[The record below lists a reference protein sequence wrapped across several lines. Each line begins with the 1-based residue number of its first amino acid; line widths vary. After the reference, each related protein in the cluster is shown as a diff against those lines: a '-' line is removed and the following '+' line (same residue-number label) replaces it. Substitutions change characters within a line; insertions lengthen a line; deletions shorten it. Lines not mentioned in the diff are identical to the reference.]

1 MVNAAFLAAK
11 LCDIGLVTVYYFFA
25 AICLS
30 WVFNRGM
37 GPFDESEYEQRST
50 FSIILEVLLQ
60 FFILGIL
67 TYGLRNLVE
76 RIPFPL
82 EGLGGYQHIRLKEID
97 DAVVFTV
104 VFLFYQDHLAMTLKY
119 LAKRL
124 LFVSETP
131 DSASHNRSG
140 LGKFI

>member
-1 MVNAAFLAAK
+1 
-11 LCDIGLVTVYYFFA
+11 
-25 AICLS
+25 
-30 WVFNRGM
+30 M

-67 TYGLRNLVE
+67 TYGMRNLVE

-124 LFVSETP
+124 LFVPETP
-131 DSASHNRSG
+131 DSSSNRNG